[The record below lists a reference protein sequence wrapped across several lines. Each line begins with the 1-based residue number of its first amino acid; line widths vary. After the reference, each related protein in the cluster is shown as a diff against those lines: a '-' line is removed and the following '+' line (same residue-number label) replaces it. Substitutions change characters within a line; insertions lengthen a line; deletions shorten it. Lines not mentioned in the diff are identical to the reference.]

1 MSSTF
6 HCVMIGAVLIAV
18 SAIRADACY
27 TGLTIIPT
35 AEVLDHGEY
44 GIEQQF
50 DGAFPLRGADA
61 RILNIEFGIV
71 PRWEAGL
78 DFDLIEESETRVLL
92 NAKYLVCPCGRHGPA
107 LAIGLCN
114 AGSNVRS
121 SPYLVAS
128 QDFGGPRA
136 HLGVVRT
143 DRVNRWFV
151 GTDFAVNDRLTL
163 MADFVSGPEN
173 SSSTGISYQFD
184 DRFGILAGV
193 MLPNARGQDA
203 GFTLHLVLN
212 GPFSTTG
219 KGE

>member
-1 MSSTF
+1 MSPAI
-6 HCVMIGAVLIAV
+6 HRIIIGAIAIAV

-50 DGAFPLRGADA
+50 DGTFPLGGSGTQTLDT
-61 RILNIEFGIV
+61 EFGIL
-71 PRWEAGL
+71 PRWEAGI
-78 DFDLIEESETRVLL
+78 DFDLTDECESGLLL
-92 NAKYLVCPCGRHGPA
+92 NAKCLICPCGKHRPA

-114 AGSNVRS
+114 AGAGVAS
-121 SPYLVAS
+121 SPYLVATK
-128 QDFGGPRA
+128 DFGGPRA

-143 DRVNRWFV
+143 DGRNRWFV
-151 GTDFAVNDRLTL
+151 GADFAVNDRLTL
-163 MADFVSGPEN
+163 MADYVSGSEN
-173 SSSTGISYQFD
+173 SSSAGISYQFD
-184 DRFGILAGV
+184 DRFGILAGM
-193 MLPNARGQDA
+193 MLPNGRGQDT

-219 KGE
+219 GGK